1 LAAVEGLTKIPE
13 LRRRILFTLGMLAV
27 YRVGCHIPVPGI
39 DTEQLG
45 RLFEGSQ
52 GTLVGMLNMFS
63 GRALEHASI
72 FALGIMPYIS
82 SSIIF
87 QLLTVVWPYLNNLS
101 KEGEMGRRKINQYTR
116 YATVIIAM
124 FQAFGI
130 SGALMSMESAKYVVL
145 SGWMSNPWVF
155 RFISMITLA
164 AGTAFIMWLGEQ
176 ITERGVGNGIS
187 LIIFAGIAAGIPTA
201 ANQTLQM
208 MKDGQISPLALVF
221 LVAFMVVVV
230 GVIIFL
236 EQGQRRIPIQ
246 YAKRQVGRRLYG
258 GQATHLP
265 LKINTSGVIPPIFA
279 QSLLAAPVT
288 LIALLPQNAVSAFV
302 RDALQRGGMLY
313 YSIYVSMIIFFC
325 FFYTSVVFNPQD
337 VADNLKKFGG
347 YVPGIRPGKNTADY
361 IDKVLSRIT
370 VGGAIYLALICLI
383 PDFVSS
389 KFKVSFY
396 FGGTT
401 LLILVGVALDTVA
414 QIQTFLLTR
423 DYEGFMKNA
432 KLRGRRG

>member
-1 LAAVEGLTKIPE
+1 MAAVEGLTKIPE
-13 LRRRILFTLGMLAV
+13 LRRRILFTIGMLAV
-27 YRVGCHIPVPGI
+27 YRMGCHIPVPGI
-39 DTEQLG
+39 NTDTLSRFFESNQNT
-45 RLFEGSQ
+45 LF
-52 GTLVGMLNMFS
+52 GMLNMFS

-87 QLLTVVWPYLNNLS
+87 QLLTVVWPYLNQLS
-101 KEGEMGRRKINQYTR
+101 KEGELGRKKINQYTR
-116 YATVIIAM
+116 YGTVGLAM
-124 FQAFGI
+124 FQGFGI
-130 SGALMSMESAKYVVL
+130 AKALLSAENASYVL
-145 SGWMSNPWVF
+145 LPGF
-155 RFISMITLA
+155 RFIFLAIFTLA
-164 AGTAFIMWLGEQ
+164 AGTSFIMWLGEQ
-176 ITERGVGNGIS
+176 VTERGVGNGVS
-187 LIIFAGIAAGIPTA
+187 LIIFSGIASGIPVA
-201 ANQTLQM
+201 GQQTLQM
-208 MKDGQISPLALVF
+208 VRDGQLSPLMLVILIALMI
-221 LVAFMVVVV
+221 LVV

-258 GQATHLP
+258 GQSTHLP

-279 QSLLAAPVT
+279 SSLLMAPLT
-288 LIALLPQNAVSAFV
+288 LATILPSNMIT
-302 RDALQRGGMLY
+302 DALRELVQRGGLLY
-313 YSIYVSMIIFFC
+313 YTFYVGLIVFFC
-325 FFYTSVVFNPQD
+325 FFYTAVVFNPSD
-337 VADNLKKFGG
+337 VADNLKKYGG

-361 IDKVLSRIT
+361 IDRVLSRIT
-370 VGGAIYLALICLI
+370 FGGAIYIATVCLL
-383 PDFVSS
+383 PDFVSTR
-389 KFKVSFY
+389 FKVSFY

>member
-13 LRRRILFTLGMLAV
+13 LRRRILFTLGMLAI

-39 DTEQLG
+39 NTDQLA
-45 RLFEGSQ
+45 RFFESNQNTLF
-52 GTLVGMLNMFS
+52 GMLNMFS
-63 GRALEHASI
+63 GRALENASI

-87 QLLTVVWPYLNNLS
+87 QLLTVVWPYLHSLS

-116 YATVIIAM
+116 YATVVLAM
-124 FQAFGI
+124 FQGFGI
-130 SGALMSMESAKYVVL
+130 TSALMSADSANFVL
-145 SGWMSNPWVF
+145 FPGLKF
-155 RFISMITLA
+155 RFLSIITLA

-176 ITERGVGNGIS
+176 ITERGIGNGIS
-187 LIIFAGIAAGIPTA
+187 LIIFSGIAAGIPVAVQNTF
-201 ANQTLQM
+201 QM
-208 MKDGQISPLALVF
+208 MKDGQISPLLVVM
-221 LVAFMVVVV
+221 LAGLMVVVI

-258 GQATHLP
+258 GQSTHLP

-279 QSLLAAPVT
+279 SSLLMAPLTV
-288 LIALLPQNAVSAFV
+288 LAFLPANPISDFL
-302 RDALQRGGMLY
+302 RDTIQRGGLVY
-313 YSIYVSMIIFFC
+313 FTAYVSLIIFFC
-325 FFYTSVVFNPQD
+325 FFYTAVVFNPTD
-337 VADNLKKFGG
+337 VAENLKKYGG
-347 YVPGIRPGKNTADY
+347 YVPGIRPGKNTSDY
-361 IDKVLSRIT
+361 IDRVLTRIT
-370 VGGAIYLALICLI
+370 FGGAIYLALICLL
-383 PDFVSS
+383 PDFLIN
-389 KFKVSFY
+389 KFKVSFF

-401 LLILVGVALDTVA
+401 LLILVGVALDTVS

-423 DYEGFMKNA
+423 DYEGFMKSA

>member
-1 LAAVEGLTKIPE
+1 
-13 LRRRILFTLGMLAV
+13 MLAI
-27 YRVGCHIPVPGI
+27 YRVGCHIPVPGVNAE
-39 DTEQLG
+39 TLARFFESNQNT
-45 RLFEGSQ
+45 LF
-52 GTLVGMLNMFS
+52 GMLNMIT
-63 GRALEHASI
+63 GRAMENASI

-82 SSIIF
+82 ASIIF
-87 QLLTVVWPYLNNLS
+87 QLLTVVWPYLNSLS

-116 YATVIIAM
+116 YATVVIAIL
-124 FQAFGI
+124 QAFGI
-130 SGALMSMESAKYVVL
+130 TSALMSADAANVILFTGLRFRVV
-145 SGWMSNPWVF
+145 S
-155 RFISMITLA
+155 IITLA

-187 LIIFAGIAAGIPTA
+187 LIIFAGIAAGIPVA
-201 ANQTLQM
+201 LSQTFQM
-208 MKDGQISPLALVF
+208 VKDGQISPITLVLLAALMI
-221 LVAFMVVVV
+221 LVV
-230 GVIIFL
+230 GIIIFV

-258 GQATHLP
+258 GQSTHLP

-279 QSLLAAPVT
+279 NSLLAAPMTVVYFLPKNPVT
-288 LIALLPQNAVSAFV
+288 DFIS
-302 RDALQRGGMLY
+302 DTIQRGGLVY
-313 YSIYVSMIIFFC
+313 YSAYVFLIVFFC
-325 FFYTSVVFNPQD
+325 FFYTSVVFNPTD
-337 VADNLKKFGG
+337 VAENLKKFGG

-361 IDKVLSRIT
+361 IDRVLSRIT
-370 VGGAIYLALICLI
+370 FGGAIYLALICLL
-383 PDFVSS
+383 PDFLIT
-389 KFKVSFY
+389 KFKVSFF